1 MATDGKSLPAVA
13 GNLSIDAQ
21 SRYAYVEELLRSDFP
36 PPARVVELGAAP
48 GDQIARLA
56 SLGYTAT
63 SVDLGEASDEWGGG
77 ETGRMTRLL
86 ADNGVSDVRWNLEE
100 VPYPLPSDGFDAV
113 VFTEVFEHLRD
124 YPLRSLQ
131 ESHRILRSG
140 GRLYLTTPNA
150 AYIVNRLRFLRG
162 AAPGSSLAD
171 WMYGLPFARHAREYT
186 FAEIDELLLVAG
198 FHTVRR
204 ESRHFHLDVG
214 RTGRAARIVKRG
226 LARLAH
232 IRPTLGPQ
240 IVVVAEKRSRGTASA
255 VGEADPGRAS
265 HAAPRDSRATRN

>member
-1 MATDGKSLPAVA
+1 MGIDRSDMRAVR
-13 GNLSIDAQ
+13 GNLSIEAQ
-21 SRYAYVEELLRSDFP
+21 TRYAYVERLLRSDFA

-48 GDQIARLA
+48 GDQITRFARL
-56 SLGYTAT
+56 GYEAT
-63 SVDLGEASDEWGGG
+63 SLDIGEASDEWGGG

-86 ADNGVSDVRWNLEE
+86 ADNGVTDVRWNLED
-100 VPYPLPSDGFDAV
+100 VPYPLSSDAFDAV

-131 ESHRILRSG
+131 ESHRILRPG

-186 FAEIDELLLVAG
+186 FAEMDELLLVAG

-214 RTGRAARIVKRG
+214 RTGLAARVVKRG
-226 LARLAH
+226 LARLAQT
-232 IRPTLGPQ
+232 RPTLGPQ
-240 IVVVAEKRSRGTASA
+240 IVVVAEK
-255 VGEADPGRAS
+255 PGG
-265 HAAPRDSRATRN
+265 H